1 MKKLGGFSSVA
12 KAAGSQVQILLHPRH
27 RKDLAQYLFC
37 SGCAATIRRS
47 AGWTVLAG
55 RWYGYHGTIPSET
68 HQNVRTD
75 RVRNPWVLST
85 TLKGSFYGGLVE
97 TGKHTAL
104 KMRSRKAS
112 GFESLA
118 LYQNRDIPVK
128 TCRCGGIGRRRRVM
142 RFDSDAAYPNLLGL
156 SSYP

>member
-1 MKKLGGFSSVA
+1 MGLGRRPRQVGYVLRNVFV
-12 KAAGSQVQILLHPRH
+12 KGSFHGGVVELVDQA
-27 RKDLAQYLFC
+27 DLKSAVEKRVR
-37 SGCAATIRRS
+37 SNRTAATI
-47 AGWTVLAG
+47 
-55 RWYGYHGTIPSET
+55 H
-68 HQNVRTD
+68 
-75 RVRNPWVLST
+75 
-85 TLKGSFYGGLVE
+85 GGLVE